1 MTKLIQDNTF
11 LAKFL
16 EDNNDSE
23 IESFDLEVQSMDD
36 ETYFHFLD
44 ALYEGNY
51 NNLSVSQLI
60 AGAIRIWSEL
70 EEVEDRYEDR
80 ISSLQEELDRTSEE
94 LDEKNK
100 ELRIAQTQLDV
111 LWKVIEKSNIK
122 LQKSVIDL

>member
-1 MTKLIQDNTF
+1 MTKLIQDNAF

-16 EDNNDSE
+16 EDNNDFK

-44 ALYEGNY
+44 DLYESNY

-60 AGAIRIWSEL
+60 AGAIRLWSEL
-70 EEVEDRYEDR
+70 EEVEDIYENK
-80 ISSLQEELDRTSEE
+80 ISSLQEKLDRTSEE

-100 ELRIAQTQLDV
+100 ELKIAQTQLDI
-111 LWKVIEKSNIK
+111 LWKVIEKNNIK
-122 LQKSVIDL
+122 LQNQ